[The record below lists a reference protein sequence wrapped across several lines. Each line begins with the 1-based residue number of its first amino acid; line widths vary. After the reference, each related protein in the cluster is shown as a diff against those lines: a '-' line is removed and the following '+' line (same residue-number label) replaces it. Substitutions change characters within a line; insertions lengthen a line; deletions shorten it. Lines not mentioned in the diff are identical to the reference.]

1 MTPPPRARRKIRWR
15 PRGTTDLLG
24 AAAVALALT
33 VALAQ
38 ATAHLA
44 TKAAEAWPLLVLV
57 GLAGAAVLTGLRVR
71 DRLRRR
77 ADRERLT
84 RLRLTLPELDTMGDQ
99 EFEYA
104 LRDLLVRDGWTAR
117 KVGGGGDQAADVIG
131 VRPPL
136 GRIVVQAKHTRV
148 GGKVGSSVMYQV
160 KGTAGPAHRADHAV
174 VVTNGTFTR
183 DAIAWG
189 DRHGVRWVD
198 RDRLHRWAHEGKALH
213 ELLGLPAR
221 RSRLPWRR
229 AA

>member
-1 MTPPPRARRKIRWR
+1 MTPRPRPRRRIRWR
-15 PRGTTDLLG
+15 PRGTTDILG
-24 AAAVALALT
+24 AAAVVLALT

-44 TKAAEAWPLLVLV
+44 TKAAESWPLPVLA
-57 GLAGAAVLTGLRVR
+57 GLAGAAVLAGVRVR

-77 ADRERLT
+77 ADGART
-84 RLRLTLPELDTMGDQ
+84 ARLRITLPELDAMGDQ

-131 VRPPL
+131 VRPSL

-160 KGTAGPAHRADHAV
+160 KGTAGPAHGADHAV
-174 VVTNGTFTR
+174 VVTNGAFTR
-183 DAIAWG
+183 DAMSWG

-198 RDRLHRWAHEGKALH
+198 RDRLHRWAHEGEALH
-213 ELLGLPAR
+213 ELLGLPAG

>member
-1 MTPPPRARRKIRWR
+1 MRWR
-15 PRGTTDLLG
+15 PRSTADVLG

-38 ATAHLA
+38 SATHLLA
-44 TKAAEAWPLLVLV
+44 KAAAAWPLLALIGL
-57 GLAGAAVLTGLRVR
+57 GLAVMPSGLLVR
-71 DRLRRR
+71 GSRRRR
-77 ADRERLT
+77 ADRERLA
-84 RLRLTLPELDTMGDQ
+84 RLRISLPELDAMSDEQ
-99 EFEYA
+99 FEYA
-104 LRDLLVRDGWTAR
+104 LRDLLVRDGWAAR
-117 KVGGGGDQAADVIG
+117 KAGRAGDQAADVIG
-131 VRPPL
+131 VLIPL

-174 VVTNGTFTR
+174 VVTNGLFTR
-183 DAIAWG
+183 DAMAWG

-198 RDRLHRWAHEGKALH
+198 RDRLDRWAHQGRALH